1 MSEPPAQS
9 VSELLAMWRA
19 GDEES
24 LSRLVPLV
32 YNTLRRLAHHH
43 LRNER
48 PGHTLQTTAL
58 VHEAYLCL
66 AKQEPMEFE
75 NRAHFYAVC
84 AQVMREILVQ
94 YARRRNAAKRGG
106 GVYNVSLDNALAVAE
121 RQSVDL
127 IALDDALK
135 GLATLDLQQAR
146 IVELRF
152 FGGLSIEDTAR
163 VLSMSP
169 ATVKR
174 HWTTAKAWLHNEIS
188 AAERHDA

>member
-1 MSEPPAQS
+1 MSDPPVQS

-66 AKQEPMEFE
+66 AKQHPMEFE

-84 AQVMREILVQ
+84 AQLMREILVQ

-106 GVYNVSLDNALAVAE
+106 GVYNVALDNALAVAE
-121 RQSVDL
+121 RRSVDL

-174 HWTTAKAWLHNEIS
+174 HWTTAKIWLQQQIAS
-188 AAERHDA
+188 AKTP

>member
-1 MSEPPAQS
+1 
-9 VSELLAMWRA
+9 
-19 GDEES
+19 
-24 LSRLVPLV
+24 
-32 YNTLRRLAHHH
+32 
-43 LRNER
+43 
-48 PGHTLQTTAL
+48 
-58 VHEAYLCL
+58 
-66 AKQEPMEFE
+66 
-75 NRAHFYAVC
+75 
-84 AQVMREILVQ
+84 MREILVQ

-106 GVYNVSLDNALAVAE
+106 GVYNVALDNALAVAE
-121 RQSVDL
+121 RRNVDL

-174 HWTTAKAWLHNEIS
+174 RWTTAKAWLHNEIS

>member
-1 MSEPPAQS
+1 MSEPTVQS

-84 AQVMREILVQ
+84 AQIMREILVQ
-94 YARRRNAAKRGG
+94 YARRKKAAKRGG
-106 GVYNVSLDNALAVAE
+106 GVYNVALDNALAVAE
-121 RQSVDL
+121 RRSVDL